1 MPIFSSART
10 GTPRISSQPSRST
23 SNGFISTASVGYS
36 QARSCWSIAF
46 EIASRFLASG
56 ELISVPSMPDSDESF
71 DAAVR
76 VRHVRWAAED
86 GSFAV
91 LSVEAPDGDDVT
103 VAGPVAHL
111 SEGDRA
117 RVVGRWTEHDRY
129 GMQVQAEAAYELDP
143 DDAAGALKYLTTIR
157 GIGKRRAKQLVDRYG
172 PTALEQID
180 ADPDAAFRSL
190 PRISERAAT
199 VAADSWR
206 ERRALRDVYVLLA
219 PHGAGWLAAPL
230 HERHGPSA
238 VGIVRTD
245 PYRLTEEHGIGFETA
260 DAIARAHGVAE
271 DSPGRYRAALVHV
284 LQSAER
290 RGGHTYLP
298 VGQLVRE
305 AAELVGSLPDGL
317 LGDLGATGA
326 IALEDGCAALPA
338 TWEAE
343 AALADDFAG
352 LASAP
357 PAPAPDWLDGAIDQ
371 LGERPDAGDTPAGAT
386 PEQRAA
392 IEAAFERR
400 LSVVTGGP
408 GTGKTTLVSTIARFA
423 ERADLTL
430 ALCAPTGRAAR
441 RLEEATGHPATTIHR
456 LLEWIPQEGPLR
468 GPSYPIECD
477 LLVVD
482 ESSMLSLDV
491 ARMLFDAVDGDTAVV
506 MVGDA
511 DQLPPIGAGKPF
523 ADLIDSASVPVT
535 RLTHVFRQSAQSMIV
550 SAAHAVRHG
559 EPPPTKPQ
567 DGQDH
572 DFFLMV
578 RDGDQAA
585 ADTVVDLATG
595 RLADHYGVDPVRE
608 IQVLSPIYRGPLGID
623 ALNDR
628 LRGALNPSGAGLL
641 DGDFRAGDKLI
652 QTRNDYETGLM
663 NGQIAIA
670 IESDED
676 DERLIVEADDGRR
689 VEVPPGAV
697 RWLRPAYAISVH
709 RSQGCEM
716 PVVVIPVHAAYG
728 GMLSRNLLYTA
739 ITRAKRACV
748 LVGQREAVARAARRA
763 DAFRRHTRLAQLV
776 AAAS

>member
-1 MPIFSSART
+1 
-10 GTPRISSQPSRST
+10 
-23 SNGFISTASVGYS
+23 
-36 QARSCWSIAF
+36 
-46 EIASRFLASG
+46 
-56 ELISVPSMPDSDESF
+56 MPDPDESF
-71 DAAVR
+71 DGEVR
-76 VRHVRWAAED
+76 VRHVRWAAPD
-86 GSFAV
+86 GGFAV
-91 LSVEAPDGDDVT
+91 LSVETADGDSDVT

-111 SEGDRA
+111 AEGHRA
-117 RVVGRWTEHDRY
+117 RVVGRWAEHDRY
-129 GMQVQAEAAYELDP
+129 GLQVQAEAAYELDP
-143 DDAAGALKYLTTIR
+143 DDAAGALKYLTTIDR
-157 GIGKRRAKQLVDRYG
+157 IGKRRAKQLVERYG
-172 PTALEQID
+172 PTVLADID
-180 ADPDAAFRSL
+180 ADPDSAFSSL
-190 PRISERAAT
+190 PRMSAA
-199 VAADSWR
+199 AAAAAAESWR
-206 ERRALRDVYVLLA
+206 ERRALRDLYVLLA

-260 DAIARAHGVAE
+260 DAIARAHGVAD
-271 DSPGRYRAALVHV
+271 DSPSRYRAALVHV
-284 LQSAER
+284 LQTAER

-298 VGQLVRE
+298 VDQLVRG
-305 AAELVGSLPDGL
+305 AGELVGPLPDGL
-317 LGDLGATGA
+317 LEDLGATGA
-326 IALEDGCAALPA
+326 LAVEDGRAALPA

-352 LASAP
+352 LAAASAVP
-357 PAPAPDWLDGAIDQ
+357 HPDWLA
-371 LGERPDAGDTPAGAT
+371 EAT
-386 PEQRAA
+386 AELTDEQRGAV
-392 IEAAFERR
+392 EAAFERR

-408 GTGKTTLVSTIARFA
+408 GTGKTTLVSTIARLA
-423 ERADLTL
+423 ERADLAL

-441 RLEEATGHPATTIHR
+441 RLEEATGHAATTIHR

-523 ADLIDSASVPVT
+523 ADLIESGSVPVT

-550 SAAHAVRHG
+550 GAAHAVRHG
-559 EPPPTKPQ
+559 ELPPTKPQ
-567 DGQDH
+567 EGQDH

-578 RDGDQAA
+578 RDGDRAA
-585 ADTVVDLATG
+585 ADTVVELATG
-595 RLADHYGVDPVRE
+595 RLADHYGVDPIRE
-608 IQVLSPIYRGPLGID
+608 IQVLSPVYRGPLGID
-623 ALNDR
+623 ALNER
-628 LRGALNPSGAGLL
+628 LRAALNPHGAELL

-670 IESDED
+670 VESDDD
-676 DERLIVEADDGRR
+676 DERLIVDADDGRR
-689 VEVPPGAV
+689 VEIPPGAV

-739 ITRAKRACV
+739 ITRAKQACV

-763 DAFRRHTRLAQLV
+763 DAFRRHTRLAELV
-776 AAAS
+776 SSCV

>member
-1 MPIFSSART
+1 MP
-10 GTPRISSQPSRST
+10 
-23 SNGFISTASVGYS
+23 N
-36 QARSCWSIAF
+36 
-46 EIASRFLASG
+46 LG
-56 ELISVPSMPDSDESF
+56 EDGF
-71 DAAVR
+71 DAAIR

-86 GSFAV
+86 GGFAV
-91 LSVEAPDGDDVT
+91 LSVEADDGDDIT

-111 SEGDRA
+111 AEGDRA
-117 RVVGRWTEHDRY
+117 RVVGHWTEHDRY
-129 GMQVQAEAAYELDP
+129 GLQVQAEAAYELDP

-157 GIGKRRAKQLVDRYG
+157 GIGKRRAKQLADRYG
-172 PTALEQID
+172 PAVLEQID

-199 VAADSWR
+199 TAAESWR
-206 ERRALRDVYVLLA
+206 ERRALRDLYVLLA
-219 PHGAGWLAAPL
+219 PHGAGWLATPL

-284 LQSAER
+284 LQTAER

-298 VGQLVRE
+298 VDELRRG
-305 AAELVGSLPDGL
+305 AADLVGPLPDGL
-317 LGDLGATGA
+317 VEDLGATHA
-326 IALEDGCAALPA
+326 LALEDGRAALPA

-343 AALADDFAG
+343 TALADDFAA
-352 LASAP
+352 LAAAAAVP
-357 PAPAPDWLDGAIDQ
+357 HPDWLAAAVDELTD
-371 LGERPDAGDTPAGAT
+371 
-386 PEQRAA
+386 EQRGAV
-392 IEAAFERR
+392 EAAFERR

-408 GTGKTTLVSTIARFA
+408 GTGKTTLVSTIARLA
-423 ERADLTL
+423 ERADLGL

-441 RLEEATGHPATTIHR
+441 RLEEATGQPATTIHR

-468 GPSYPIECD
+468 SPSYPIECD

-491 ARMLFDAVDGDTAVV
+491 ARMLFDAIAGDTAVV

-523 ADLIDSASVPVT
+523 ADLIESASVPVT

-559 EPPPTKPQ
+559 DPPPTRPQ
-567 DGQDH
+567 EGQDH
-572 DFFLMV
+572 DFFLME
-578 RDGDQAA
+578 RGADGAA

-595 RLADHYGVDPVRE
+595 RLAGHYGVDPIRE
-608 IQVLSPIYRGPLGID
+608 VQVLSPVYRGALGID

-628 LRGALNPSGAGLL
+628 LRAALNPDGAELL

-670 IESDED
+670 IESDAD

-689 VEVPPGAV
+689 VEIPPGAV

-763 DAFRRHTRLAQLV
+763 DAFRRHTRLASLV
-776 AAAS
+776 GDRPGGSPRSRSGPPDAQRS

>member
-1 MPIFSSART
+1 
-10 GTPRISSQPSRST
+10 
-23 SNGFISTASVGYS
+23 
-36 QARSCWSIAF
+36 
-46 EIASRFLASG
+46 
-56 ELISVPSMPDSDESF
+56 MPDPDESF
-71 DAAVR
+71 DAEVR
-76 VRHVRWAAED
+76 VRYVRWAAED
-86 GSFAV
+86 GGFAV
-91 LSVEAPDGDDVT
+91 LSVDTVDGESDVT

-111 SEGDRA
+111 AEGDRA
-117 RVVGRWTEHDRY
+117 RVVGRWAEHDRY
-129 GMQVQAEAAYELDP
+129 GLQVQAEAAYELDP
-143 DDAAGALKYLTTIR
+143 DDADGALKYLTTISR
-157 GIGKRRAKQLVDRYG
+157 IGKRRAKQLVDRHG
-172 PTALEQID
+172 ATVLADID
-180 ADPDAAFRSL
+180 ADPESAFGSL
-190 PRISERAAT
+190 PRMSAASAK
-199 VAADSWR
+199 AAAESWR
-206 ERRALRDVYVLLA
+206 ERRALRDLYVLLA

-230 HERHGPSA
+230 HERHGPGA
-238 VGIVRTD
+238 VGMVRSD

-260 DAIARAHGVAE
+260 DAIARAHGVAD
-271 DSPGRYRAALVHV
+271 DSPSRYRAALVHV
-284 LQSAER
+284 LQAAER
-290 RGGHTYLP
+290 RGGHTFLP
-298 VGQLVRE
+298 VDRLLRD
-305 AAELVGSLPDGL
+305 ASELVGRLPDGL
-317 LGDLGATGA
+317 LDDLGATH
-326 IALEDGCAALPA
+326 ALAVEDGRAALPA

-352 LASAP
+352 LAA
-357 PAPAPDWLDGAIDQ
+357 AAATPAPDWLDGAIDEV
-371 LGERPDAGDTPAGAT
+371 LGTAAGDGEDGAAATPTGAT

-400 LSVVTGGP
+400 LSVITGGP
-408 GTGKTTLVSTIARFA
+408 GTGKTTLVATIARFA

-468 GPSYPIECD
+468 GPSYPVECD

-491 ARMLFDAVDGDTAVV
+491 ARMLFDAIDGDTAVV

-511 DQLPPIGAGKPF
+511 DQLPPVGAGKPF
-523 ADLIDSASVPVT
+523 ADLIDSASTPVT

-559 EPPPTKPQ
+559 DPPPTKPR

-578 RDGDQAA
+578 RDADRDA
-585 ADTVVDLATG
+585 ADTVVELATG
-595 RLADHYGVDPVRE
+595 RLADHYGVDPIRE
-608 IQVLSPIYRGPLGID
+608 VQVLSPVYRGPLGID
-623 ALNDR
+623 ALNER
-628 LRGALNPSGAGLL
+628 LGGALNPGGAELL

-670 IESDED
+670 VESDED
-676 DERLIVEADDGRR
+676 DERLVVDADDGRR
-689 VEVPPGAV
+689 VEIPPGAV

-748 LVGQREAVARAARRA
+748 LVGQREAVARAAKRA
-763 DAFRRHTRLAQLV
+763 DAFRRHTRLAELLSSSV
-776 AAAS
+776 

>member
-1 MPIFSSART
+1 MPNP
-10 GTPRISSQPSRST
+10 GDD
-23 SNGFISTASVGYS
+23 G
-36 QARSCWSIAF
+36 
-46 EIASRFLASG
+46 
-56 ELISVPSMPDSDESF
+56 F
-71 DAAVR
+71 DAEVR

-86 GSFAV
+86 GGFAV
-91 LSVEAPDGDDVT
+91 VSVETPDGDDVT

-129 GMQVQAEAAYELDP
+129 GLQVQAEAAYELDP
-143 DDAAGALKYLTTIR
+143 DDAAGALKYLTTISR
-157 GIGKRRAKQLVDRYG
+157 IGKRRAQQLVDRHG

-190 PRISERAAT
+190 PRMSERAA
-199 VAADSWR
+199 AAAAESWR
-206 ERRALRDVYVLLA
+206 ERRALRDLYVLLA

-230 HERHGPSA
+230 HERHGPGA
-238 VGIVRTD
+238 VGMVRTD
-245 PYRLTEEHGIGFETA
+245 PYRLTEEHGVGFETA

-271 DSPGRYRAALVHV
+271 DSPGRYRAAVVHV
-284 LQSAER
+284 LQTAER
-290 RGGHTYLP
+290 RAGHTYLP
-298 VGQLVRE
+298 VDELQRG
-305 AAELVGSLPDGL
+305 AAELVGPLPDGL
-317 LGDLGATGA
+317 LEDLGGLA
-326 IALEDGCAALPA
+326 ALAVEDGRAALPA

-352 LASAP
+352 LATASASP
-357 PAPAPDWLDGAIDQ
+357 HPDWLA
-371 LGERPDAGDTPAGAT
+371 DALVDLTE
-386 PEQRAA
+386 EQRRAV
-392 IEAAFERR
+392 EAAFERR

-408 GTGKTTLVSTIARFA
+408 GTGKTTLVSTIARLA
-423 ERADLTL
+423 VRADLAL

-441 RLEEATGHPATTIHR
+441 RLEEATGQPATTIHR

-477 LLVVD
+477 LLIVD

-491 ARMLFDAVDGDTAVV
+491 ARMLFDAVSDDTAVV

-523 ADLIDSASVPVT
+523 ADLIESGSVPVT

-550 SAAHAVRHG
+550 GAAHAVRHG
-559 EPPPTKPQ
+559 ESPPTKPRP
-567 DGQDH
+567 GQDH
-572 DFFLMV
+572 DFFLIE
-578 RDGDQAA
+578 RSADGAA
-585 ADTVVDLATG
+585 ADLVVDLATQ
-595 RLADHYGVDPVRE
+595 RLAAHYGVDPIRDV
-608 IQVLSPIYRGPLGID
+608 QVLSPVYRGPLGID

-628 LRGALNPSGAGLL
+628 LRAALNPAGAELL
-641 DGDFRAGDKLI
+641 DGDLRSGDKLI

-689 VEVPPGAV
+689 VEIPPGAV

-716 PVVVIPVHAAYG
+716 PIVVIPVHAAYG

-739 ITRAKRACV
+739 ITRARQACV
-748 LVGQREAVARAARRA
+748 LVGQREAVVRAAQRA
-763 DAFRRHTRLAQLV
+763 DAFRRYTRLAGLLAGGGQ
-776 AAAS
+776 AQ

>member
-1 MPIFSSART
+1 MPNLR
-10 GTPRISSQPSRST
+10 
-23 SNGFISTASVGYS
+23 
-36 QARSCWSIAF
+36 
-46 EIASRFLASG
+46 
-56 ELISVPSMPDSDESF
+56 DEGF
-71 DAAVR
+71 DAEVR
-76 VRHVRWAAED
+76 VRQVRWAAPD
-86 GSFAV
+86 GGFAV
-91 LSVEAPDGDDVT
+91 LSVEGSDGDEIT

-117 RVVGRWTEHDRY
+117 RVVGHWAEHERY
-129 GMQVQAEAAYELDP
+129 GPQIQAEAAYELDP
-143 DDAAGALKYLTTIR
+143 DDAAGALKYLTTISR
-157 GIGKRRAKQLVDRYG
+157 IGKRRAQQLVERYG

-180 ADPDAAFRSL
+180 ADPDSAFSSL
-190 PRISERAAT
+190 PRMSKRAA
-199 VAADSWR
+199 AAAAESWR
-206 ERRALRDVYVLLA
+206 ERRALRDLYVLLA

-230 HERHGPSA
+230 HERHGPAA
-238 VGIVRTD
+238 VGMVRTD
-245 PYRLTEEHGIGFETA
+245 PYRLTEEHGVGFETA
-260 DAIARAHGVAE
+260 DAIARAHGVAK

-284 LQSAER
+284 LQVAER
-290 RGGHTYLP
+290 RNGHTYLP
-298 VGQLVRE
+298 VEELRRA
-305 AAELVGSLPDGL
+305 AAELVGPLPEGL
-317 LGDLGATGA
+317 LEDLGATQ
-326 IALEDGCAALPA
+326 ALAVEDGRAALPA

-352 LASAP
+352 LAATP
-357 PAPAPDWLDGAIDQ
+357 PVPHPDWLAEALVDLTD
-371 LGERPDAGDTPAGAT
+371 
-386 PEQRAA
+386 EQRSAV
-392 IEAAFERR
+392 EAAFERR

-408 GTGKTTLVSTIARFA
+408 GTGKTTLVSTIARLA
-423 ERADLTL
+423 GRADLAL

-441 RLEEATGHPATTIHR
+441 RLEEATGEPATTIHR
-456 LLEWIPQEGPLR
+456 LLEWIPHEGPLR

-477 LLVVD
+477 LLIVD

-491 ARMLFDAVDGDTAVV
+491 ARMLFDAVSEGTAVV

-523 ADLIDSASVPVT
+523 ADLIESASVPVT

-559 EPPPTKPQ
+559 EPPPTKPEP
-567 DGQDH
+567 GQDH
-572 DFFLMV
+572 DFFLME
-578 RDGDQAA
+578 RAADTAA

-595 RLADHYGVDPVRE
+595 RLANHYGVDPIRE
-608 IQVLSPIYRGPLGID
+608 VQVLSPIYRGPLGID

-628 LRGALNPSGAGLL
+628 LRAALNPSGAELL
-641 DGDFRAGDKLI
+641 DGELRAGDKLI

-670 IESDED
+670 IEADDD

-689 VEVPPGAV
+689 VEIPPGAV

-739 ITRAKRACV
+739 ITRARQACV
-748 LVGQREAVARAARRA
+748 LVGQPEAVARAARRA
-763 DAFRRHTRLAQLV
+763 DAFRRHTRLAGLLAGGGQ
-776 AAAS
+776 AE